1 MKFKR
6 TESFRHVFERR
17 VEVEYKL
24 VMGEP
29 GSEIFSR
36 SDSCDLVDLSPSG
49 AKIGLSESLPT
60 ESQLI
65 RIELNF
71 VLYAK
76 PISVQGEVKWK
87 RIQNGEFVYGID
99 LDTDEIIEAL
109 IISELKLRRRQ
120 EVKEKKLNL

>member
-1 MKFKR
+1 MKYNR

-17 VEVEYKL
+17 VEVQYKL
-24 VMGEP
+24 VMGE
-29 GSEIFSR
+29 EERETFSQ
-36 SDSCDLVDLSPSG
+36 SDLCYLVDLSPSG
-49 AKIGLSESLPT
+49 ARIGMSENLPT

-76 PISVQGEVKWK
+76 PISVQGEVKW
-87 RIQNGEFVYGID
+87 RRVQNGEFVYGVD
-99 LDTDEIIEAL
+99 LDTDDVMEAL

-120 EVKEKKLNL
+120 EVKEKRLNI